1 MKPVVQSLVL
11 ADRVYQDVTGKKIIA
26 GTFNRVLLPSSKH
39 CMRKEELPS
48 GETQTFAAGGMHGG
62 SPYAYISLTDVV
74 DGTKLTLQFINL
86 GKNIVLLELAMVV
99 NIKDRLETVE
109 IVAPL
114 PPLPITEPGTYAL
127 EVVCEGEI
135 LRSHRIIAEQ
145 LPEQE

>member
-1 MKPVVQSLVL
+1 
-11 ADRVYQDVTGKKIIA
+11 
-26 GTFNRVLLPSSKH
+26 
-39 CMRKEELPS
+39 
-48 GETQTFAAGGMHGG
+48 MHGG

>member
-1 MKPVVQSLVL
+1 MKPVVQALVL

-26 GTFNRVLLPSSKH
+26 GTFNRVLLASSKH

-48 GETQTFAAGGMHGG
+48 GETQTFVAGGMNGG

-74 DGTKLTLQFINL
+74 DGTQLTLQFVNL
-86 GKNIVLLELAMVV
+86 GKNIVLLELALVV

-114 PPLPITEPGTYAL
+114 PPLPITEPGTYAF
-127 EVVCEGEI
+127 EVVCEDEI